1 MNHQE
6 HIDQLLEKFKRNA
19 CSEEELQELYNWLDQ
34 QSATSPAYSFADED
48 ARLLLKHRMRDAV
61 FAAVASKPPVKA
73 IPRFRWIKYAAAAVT
88 LIVFSTVVYMIGRPR
103 QVIVTAAYGK
113 VEKKVLP
120 DGSIVWL
127 NDNSSIAYYSNFS
140 GHRTIEL
147 QKGEAFFEVKKDAAH
162 PFTVLSNK
170 VSTTVKGTSF
180 SVKMIDRT
188 GDIKVSVVTGKVLVH
203 KQQDTLGYLLPG
215 QRLRFSKQ
223 RANAT
228 IDSIQNGEAN
238 AWIQGELFLQNA
250 SLHEVIQWLHDHFN
264 ITVKNGR
271 TEYKGEY
278 YLQVKR
284 DISLQEVIRIL
295 NLLGS
300 KDHIQFSLHN
310 QTVFIQ

>member
-1 MNHQE
+1 LNHQE
-6 HIDQLLEKFKRNA
+6 YIDQLLEKFKRNA

-34 QSATSPAYSFADED
+34 QSAAGPAYSFANDD
-48 ARLLLKHRMRDAV
+48 ARLLLQRRMRDAV
-61 FAAVASKPPVKA
+61 FAAVVSKPPVKP
-73 IPRFRWIKYAAAAVT
+73 ILRFRWIKYAAAVVT
-88 LIVFSTVVYMIGRPR
+88 LIVCGTVVYMITRPR
-103 QVIVTAAYGK
+103 LVIVTASYGK

-147 QKGEAFFEVKKDAAH
+147 QKGEAFFEVKKDPAH

-203 KQQDTLGYLLPG
+203 KQQDTLGFLLPG

-250 SLHEVIQWLHDHFN
+250 SLNEVIQWLHDHFN
-264 ITVKNGR
+264 VTVQNNRSDYTGA
-271 TEYKGEY
+271 Y

-300 KDHIQFSLHN
+300 KDHIQFLLHN